1 MFTALSVLGGLVVL
15 FTVLSVLAG
24 LVITVLG
31 VIAFVL
37 FYRVSGHSFDSA
49 GVRLHYTDE
58 GSGTPIILVHGF
70 AVQGDLNWRWS
81 GCVRKLLRN
90 GYRVITIDVRG
101 HGKSERPHNP
111 EAYGAALSDDIVRL
125 MDHLGIAKAHLAG
138 YSMGGFITLKTIA
151 RHPERLLSGVI
162 CAAGWGVLDDETTTL
177 FASIVKAIDEKRN
190 FDPITHWLDPN
201 KRASRLQCA
210 LANFF
215 MRSTNDLPAIVNVF
229 RTFDQL
235 MVEESA
241 LRGNAVPALTL
252 VGSRDGIR
260 EASDRL
266 PGLMANHE
274 LVYIVGGDHITTIR
288 HPHFMKSMIAFL
300 KKQDATTA

>member
-1 MFTALSVLGGLVVL
+1 MFIALVVLGGVVV
-15 FTVLSVLAG
+15 TVVA
-24 LVITVLG
+24 VV
-31 VIAFVL
+31 AFVL
-37 FYRVSGHSFDSA
+37 FYRVPGHSFDSA

-58 GSGTPIILVHGF
+58 GKGIPVILVHGF
-70 AVQGDLNWRWS
+70 AVQGDLNWRWP
-81 GCVRKLLRN
+81 GCVRKLLHN

-101 HGKSERPHNP
+101 HGKSERPHHP
-111 EAYGAALSDDIVRL
+111 EAYGTELSDDVIRL
-125 MDHLGIAKAHLAG
+125 MDHLGIAKAHVAG

-151 RHPERLLSGVI
+151 RHPDRLLSGII
-162 CAAGWGVLDDETTTL
+162 CAAGWGVLDEETQTL
-177 FASIVKAIDEKRN
+177 FESIVKSIEEKRA
-190 FDPITHWLDPN
+190 FDPITHWLEPN

-215 MRSTNDLPAIVNVF
+215 MANSNDLPAIVNVF

-235 MVEESA
+235 IVEESA
-241 LRGNAVPALTL
+241 LRSNAVPALTL

-266 PGLMANHE
+266 PGVMANHE
-274 LVYIVGGDHITTIR
+274 IVYIQGGDHITTVR

-300 KKQDATTA
+300 KAQDAAV